1 MLLIELL
8 FIAIAVAVAVKY
20 VRLPYTIALVI
31 TGIVAGP
38 LLQLPDLPV
47 DPHLWLLLFLPPLLF
62 EGTINMDLEFLRRY
76 ARPVGL
82 LALGGTLIQV
92 VLLSA
97 AFATLLGMPIAIA
110 GLLAVM
116 LSPTDPVAVLAL
128 FKENGVA
135 KGLQTIVEGESV
147 FNDGVA
153 VVLYLLVLQ
162 VIGGEGV
169 TLLEASLEFVKVVAG
184 GVVVGGVLGYL
195 CHRLYA
201 KIDDHLVEVGLS
213 LVLAYGSYLIAE
225 RFHFSGVIAVV
236 LAGLIV
242 GNYGRVLSMSPSTRL
257 SLGHFWEVAAFMI
270 NGLLFLLI
278 GLTVEFGRE
287 LGRAG
292 EIVMVFGVMLL
303 ARAIAV
309 YGLLTLYRV
318 LAGARLSTSWIH
330 AINWSGLRGSIP
342 VALALVIP
350 AAVPQVGRL
359 QTITLGAVFLS
370 LLVQGLTIEPL
381 LRRLGLVERSKE
393 QDEFERSTGISIAAG
408 AALRQL
414 DALHREG
421 EISERLFENLRQHFE
436 AIRSVGLG
444 RVASLT
450 LDHETIRRRELN
462 RASVRVFEA
471 QRVALDRARR
481 RGLLSEEVWRELAGN
496 VDALMVGGEEEG
508 WEQIWR
514 DQQVQLDE
522 ADPSAPERTT

>member
-1 MLLIELL
+1 
-8 FIAIAVAVAVKY
+8 
-20 VRLPYTIALVI
+20 
-31 TGIVAGP
+31 
-38 LLQLPDLPV
+38 
-47 DPHLWLLLFLPPLLF
+47 
-62 EGTINMDLEFLRRY
+62 
-76 ARPVGL
+76 
-82 LALGGTLIQV
+82 
-92 VLLSA
+92 
-97 AFATLLGMPIAIA
+97 
-110 GLLAVM
+110 
-116 LSPTDPVAVLAL
+116 
-128 FKENGVA
+128 
-135 KGLQTIVEGESV
+135 
-147 FNDGVA
+147 
-153 VVLYLLVLQ
+153 
-162 VIGGEGV
+162 
-169 TLLEASLEFVKVVAG
+169 
-184 GVVVGGVLGYL
+184 
-195 CHRLYA
+195 
-201 KIDDHLVEVGLS
+201 
-213 LVLAYGSYLIAE
+213 
-225 RFHFSGVIAVV
+225 
-236 LAGLIV
+236 
-242 GNYGRVLSMSPSTRL
+242 
-257 SLGHFWEVAAFMI
+257 
-270 NGLLFLLI
+270 
-278 GLTVEFGRE
+278 
-287 LGRAG
+287 
-292 EIVMVFGVMLL
+292 
-303 ARAIAV
+303 
-309 YGLLTLYRV
+309 
-318 LAGARLSTSWIH
+318 
-330 AINWSGLRGSIP
+330 INWSGLRGSIP

-421 EISERLFENLRQHFE
+421 EISERLLENLRQHFE